1 MPDPLAFVTQSD
13 TPKQRARLTV
23 RMPAVEKP
31 YQPNSLPRITYPIKP
46 EGIQTSHIGT
56 TTKTGHDFITM
67 GLFNFS
73 NVLFSFNFPRRLKS
87 LLGSGQVKLLKFFN

>member
-13 TPKQRARLTV
+13 TPKTRARLTG

-31 YQPNSLPRITYPIKP
+31 YQPDSQPRITYPIKP

-56 TTKTGHDFITM
+56 PPKLGMTLGQRAFLIFKRFI
-67 GLFNFS
+67 
-73 NVLFSFNFPRRLKS
+73 
-87 LLGSGQVKLLKFFN
+87 FF